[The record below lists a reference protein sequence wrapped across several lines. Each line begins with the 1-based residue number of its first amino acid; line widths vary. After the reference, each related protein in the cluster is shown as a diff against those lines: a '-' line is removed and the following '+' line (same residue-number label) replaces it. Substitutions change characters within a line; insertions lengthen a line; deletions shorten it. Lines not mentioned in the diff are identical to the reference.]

1 MSVKLPK
8 GDVRA
13 AINLVDHPEILGRK
27 IYLKGDLI
35 AAYYGI
41 PGIENITLVRRDLY
55 ASRTEKGIPSL
66 RRVVFRSCKPTA
78 PLALYFADFPFC
90 FIAR

>member
-41 PGIENITLVRRDLY
+41 PGIENITEFVL
-55 ASRTEKGIPSL
+55 K
-66 RRVVFRSCKPTA
+66 
-78 PLALYFADFPFC
+78 
-90 FIAR
+90 

>member
-1 MSVKLPK
+1 MTCIAIASRTSVTSKSSCMSVKLPK

-27 IYLKGDLI
+27 IYLKGNLI

-41 PGIENITLVRRDLY
+41 PGIENITEFVL
-55 ASRTEKGIPSL
+55 K
-66 RRVVFRSCKPTA
+66 
-78 PLALYFADFPFC
+78 
-90 FIAR
+90 